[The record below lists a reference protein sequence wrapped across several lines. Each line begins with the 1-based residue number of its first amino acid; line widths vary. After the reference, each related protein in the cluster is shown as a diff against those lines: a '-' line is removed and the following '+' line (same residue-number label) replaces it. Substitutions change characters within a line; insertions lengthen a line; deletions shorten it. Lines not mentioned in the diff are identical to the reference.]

1 MRAVGLPKVFLQAGL
16 GQNHC
21 GAAQRRSESATGC
34 NAPVP
39 KVQSLGLRRKPQST
53 EAALRLGQPLSVV
66 DVVRGFSDQA
76 ANVLRVEV
84 VVVEAVAVQR
94 FLTIGVSEA

>member
-1 MRAVGLPKVFLQAGL
+1 MRAVGLPKVLHQAGL

-21 GAAQRRSESATGC
+21 GAAQRRSESDIGRAE
-34 NAPVP
+34 PVRE
-39 KVQSLGLRRKPQST
+39 VQALSLRRKPQSR
-53 EAALRLGQPLSVV
+53 EALRLGQPLSVV
-66 DVVRGFSDQA
+66 DEVRGFSDQA

-84 VVVEAVAVQR
+84 VVVEAVSVQR